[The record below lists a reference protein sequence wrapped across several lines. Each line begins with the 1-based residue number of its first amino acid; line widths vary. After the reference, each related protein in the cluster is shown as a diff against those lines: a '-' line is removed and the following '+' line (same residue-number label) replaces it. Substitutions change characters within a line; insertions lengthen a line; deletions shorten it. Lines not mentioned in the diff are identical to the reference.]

1 MTYKFILTGRHL
13 RSLESSRSVSWSAP
27 NLKPEN
33 VTINNV
39 TLRTDK
45 TKKASLVIFDKD
57 GTLICFHAMWTPWA
71 KKIVAKYVP
80 IYFTAI
86 LQQSKSSKFR
96 CHFQYQLP
104 VYTNKNLKVY

>member
-13 RSLESSRSVSWSAP
+13 KSLESSRSVSWSAP

-86 LQQSKSSKFR
+86 LQQSKS
-96 CHFQYQLP
+96 
-104 VYTNKNLKVY
+104 